1 MITQNTIGQC
11 IELQIVNGGGYLTES
26 YPTNFPHFY
35 KRKMLTATEKIT
47 DFREVTAT
55 EKQALESKAA
65 NFNRPPQSFIDQ
77 WNVACGG
84 YGCWNESTGYFELN
98 GLKDITYSEA
108 IEIERESSGRNYLN
122 DYAHPFS
129 TMRTFFAINNSRG
142 EYGQT
147 TNYAFYKC
155 SNLKVLRFANSDRIE
170 STPTTF
176 TGCNKLER
184 IIGGKLEIPEI
195 SPNRLLGLTALREV
209 TVRDLYGSLNLG
221 NSPYLELPTARH
233 IIQVAIPAQ
242 NITFT
247 VHPLVYAKIMGTSTE
262 AMTEEEK
269 AQWEALLPL
278 AQERNVTIAT
288 V

>member
-1 MITQNTIGQC
+1 M
-11 IELQIVNGGGYLTES
+11 GGGYLTES

-77 WNVACGG
+77 WNVACGD

-98 GLKDITYSEA
+98 GLKDISYSEA
-108 IEIERESSGRNYLN
+108 IEIMAFDTPIYRIGGPSFPS
-122 DYAHPFS
+122 
-129 TMRTFFAINNSRG
+129 
-142 EYGQT
+142 
-147 TNYAFYKC
+147 YAFAT
-155 SNLKVLRFANSDRIE
+155 SNVRTVFPIVGRGSNGVGLMNGNSTFKYAEKIEVIIMREVNLTNIDRMFWDCKKLRKIEITLGAYGINSAKDGAFYNCFA
-170 STPTTF
+170 
-176 TGCNKLER
+176 LEDVK
-184 IIGGKLEIPEI
+184 IGGVSCNLDFSYSPRI
-195 SPNRLLGLTALREV
+195 SRASFEYMF
-209 TVRDLYGSLNLG
+209 VRN
-221 NSPYLELPTARH
+221 T
-233 IIQVAIPAQ
+233 

-262 AMTEEEK
+262 TMTEDEK